1 MYQSYDAEEEIVYG
15 PSSNISFLQEVIQLQ
30 DPEIGTT
37 QPSQSTAC
45 PKERTIPDLL
55 GFTVVQSPSLAHD
68 VNPVS
73 LPERRFAD
81 ALFRCFWDYI
91 HPVFPILHRPSF
103 ATMYDHLWQ
112 QDMPSA
118 YHYKQTNDDVVFHAI
133 LNMVLALGC
142 QRSEQIPSAQRN
154 QFADSF
160 YRRSHR
166 LISIETLD
174 FSSLQIVQLLLL
186 RAIYLHYTTYADRC
200 WNMVGVAL
208 RVAQGLGLHLEQ
220 TTSSKNQLKREMRR
234 RVWHNCVALDRY
246 LPCHPWAFM
255 IH

>member
-1 MYQSYDAEEEIVYG
+1 M
-15 PSSNISFLQEVIQLQ
+15 
-30 DPEIGTT
+30 
-37 QPSQSTAC
+37 
-45 PKERTIPDLL
+45 PDLL

-68 VNPVS
+68 VDPIS
-73 LPERRFAD
+73 LPDRHFTD
-81 ALFRCFWDYI
+81 ALFSCFWDFI

-103 ATMYDHLWQ
+103 VTAYEYLWQ
-112 QDMPSA
+112 QVIPAA
-118 YHYKQTNDDVVFHAI
+118 YHYKKTNDDIVFHAT

-142 QRSEQIPSAQRN
+142 QRSDQIPSAQRN

-200 WNMVGVAL
+200 WNMVGVAM

-220 TTSSKNQLKREMRR
+220 TVSSKNQLKREMRR
-234 RVWHNCVALDRY
+234 RVWHNCVTLDRY
-246 LPCHPWAFM
+246 LPWHLWTFI